1 MILRSIHVPL
11 FLCLLFGVQTTMVA
25 SPDKGVFFEPQHLTR
40 YRDLF
45 ARNPLFSNLRK
56 QMDTVDRARERN
68 FLRSEVRYNDHLYDI
83 SRIGNL
89 AQQMAL
95 LYLFTGDTDAA
106 ALAQECVDT
115 LMKFPRWDYF
125 LEGGNDII
133 GLQRAPNSAIA
144 VALVVESLG
153 ERVPLTQ
160 RKRWLATMAE
170 RGTEPSYRA
179 TYGMRYP
186 DRVKGWTMD
195 TTSTYFVHRPLDRGI
210 NLARWPIILNT
221 INLKAIPA
229 SALALSALVY
239 REYYGETDDTR
250 RWLEQATYSIG
261 TFRDIYA
268 RDGSY
273 NEGISYAHYTTLHI
287 IQAVDALRR
296 AGVADLTDMLNWNGY
311 QDYLLEMTLPTEE
324 DPHAIVNF
332 SDAGTGANASTSFWI
347 SRHTRDG
354 LARWFGENLALSTD
368 LWSVLYYDPSVPLT
382 PPHQGP
388 HLWYS
393 DLGWIV
399 GRTGYQS
406 ADLVVAMRSGGPYN
420 HEHADRNG
428 LIVKC
433 YGERLVVDPM
443 RPPYSFRDPAWK
455 MRLTAGHSCV
465 LIDGKGHQYVDGH
478 EGTNAS
484 QASAT
489 IIRRGERNG
498 YFFWASDATPAYKL
512 VLPDVH
518 SVTRT
523 VVALTD
529 PPALVV
535 VDKIIKDS
543 VPSSVQARFYGYNAD
558 GKGTITA
565 TQDAFTVTRPHARL
579 VGVASSNAGVV
590 FSNSVPDIPPAQARL
605 YPFADVGTVQLDK
618 EICLVTVLLPAASSG
633 ATGTARVN
641 RDGMIYTARISVGAR
656 TASVRIIDSG
666 TVPEFEVEA
675 R

>member
-1 MILRSIHVPL
+1 
-11 FLCLLFGVQTTMVA
+11 
-25 SPDKGVFFEPQHLTR
+25 
-40 YRDLF
+40 
-45 ARNPLFSNLRK
+45 
-56 QMDTVDRARERN
+56 
-68 FLRSEVRYNDHLYDI
+68 
-83 SRIGNL
+83 
-89 AQQMAL
+89 
-95 LYLFTGDTDAA
+95 
-106 ALAQECVDT
+106 
-115 LMKFPRWDYF
+115 
-125 LEGGNDII
+125 
-133 GLQRAPNSAIA
+133 
-144 VALVVESLG
+144 
-153 ERVPLTQ
+153 
-160 RKRWLATMAE
+160 
-170 RGTEPSYRA
+170 
-179 TYGMRYP
+179 
-186 DRVKGWTMD
+186 
-195 TTSTYFVHRPLDRGI
+195 
-210 NLARWPIILNT
+210 
-221 INLKAIPA
+221 
-229 SALALSALVY
+229 
-239 REYYGETDDTR
+239 
-250 RWLEQATYSIG
+250 
-261 TFRDIYA
+261 
-268 RDGSY
+268 
-273 NEGISYAHYTTLHI
+273 
-287 IQAVDALRR
+287 
-296 AGVADLTDMLNWNGY
+296 
-311 QDYLLEMTLPTEE
+311 
-324 DPHAIVNF
+324 
-332 SDAGTGANASTSFWI
+332 
-347 SRHTRDG
+347 
-354 LARWFGENLALSTD
+354 
-368 LWSVLYYDPSVPLT
+368 
-382 PPHQGP
+382 
-388 HLWYS
+388 
-393 DLGWIV
+393 
-399 GRTGYQS
+399 
-406 ADLVVAMRSGGPYN
+406 
-420 HEHADRNG
+420 
-428 LIVKC
+428 
-433 YGERLVVDPM
+433 
-443 RPPYSFRDPAWK
+443 
-455 MRLTAGHSCV
+455 